1 MKAIMIY
8 RSGLPTRPS
17 KELFELEIDS
27 CDLILSQIELK
38 AIGKNKV
45 IQSYRI
51 PLMNIV
57 ECGFV
62 SEQEFIEKDKN
73 VIGRGLAGGLLFG
86 PAGMVLGGMSG
97 IGNKKKKTTV
107 GLFVITYLSENSP
120 DELRSFVLE
129 TGWNNRDLTN
139 IKFAKE
145 AGKIS
150 AAATKSSMVNTYLN
164 HYVATNQDG
173 SITL

>member
-8 RSGLPTRPS
+8 RSGLPTQPN
-17 KELFELEIDS
+17 KDLFELEINS

-38 AIGKNKV
+38 VFGKNKV
-45 IQSYRI
+45 IQSYKI
-51 PLMNIV
+51 PIENIV

-62 SEQEFIEKDKN
+62 GEQELVEKEKN

-97 IGNKKKKTTV
+97 VGNKKKKRTI

-120 DELRSFVLE
+120 EELRSFVLE
-129 TGWNNRDLTN
+129 TGWNNRDLAN

-145 AGKIS
+145 AGKIA
-150 AAATKSSMVNTYLN
+150 AAATKSSMVNAYLN
-164 HYVATNQDG
+164 HYVAKNQDG